1 MKITLGIK
9 TRLKRLVGEDVQA
22 AISLGGLLFVVIY
35 TVVGMAMWPLIGGY
49 VDNATNESHED
60 YVGDDSAG
68 LVSMLPIFYFLML
81 ISVPIVAVIVML
93 KVAE

>member
-1 MKITLGIK
+1 MFPKL
-9 TRLKRLVGEDVQA
+9 RRLVRDSAG

-49 VDNATNESHED
+49 VDDATNETHES

-93 KVAE
+93 KIAE

>member
-1 MKITLGIK
+1 MFPKL
-9 TRLKRLVGEDVQA
+9 RRLVRDSAG

-49 VDNATNESHED
+49 VNDATNESHAS